1 MNADDGDN
9 NPDYYRLI
17 HFASDNSWRLQNYHA
32 NAWGDNIKAVN
43 GAQIELFY
51 DNSKKIETSPS
62 GVDVSG
68 TLNVT
73 GITTISGTTGTSAG
87 HLLNINVTTGDN
99 FVLFNNTGNS
109 TNWAVG
115 NDSTSRDKFDFWY
128 DSGSGYSAPGLS
140 GQQAGILAGS
150 GSLNPTSSYGYN
162 TWQCK
167 SQILHTQG
175 LAVQRSGDDTWG
187 GALILASSRGSYA
200 SPSASIA
207 GDASGGIYFCTH
219 DGSDFQNY
227 SGAIET
233 RLAANAAA
241 NDTPAYMAFK
251 TVNDNTN
258 QLTEHMRIQP
268 GGVVSFNSGIELG
281 SGLDPVNTSNPNNV
295 LDDYEEGNWTASVD
309 SGGWS
314 ISSQNYVKYT
324 KVGNMVNVW
333 AYFGLTGSGNGDQ
346 LLIGGLPFA
355 PVGNNYA
362 PGSVD
367 FGEGGIK
374 GNYVRVEGHTSDQ
387 LAFYYPSENT
397 STSRVAMTGNQIGD
411 SYLIFQVSY
420 QTAS

>member
-1 MNADDGDN
+1 M
-9 NPDYYRLI
+9 L
-17 HFASDNSWRLQNYHA
+17 
-32 NAWGDNIKAVN
+32 
-43 GAQIELFY
+43 
-51 DNSKKIETSPS
+51 
-62 GVDVSG
+62 DVK
-68 TLNVT
+68 
-73 GITTISGTTGTSAG
+73 
-87 HLLNINVTTGDN
+87 VTTGDN
-99 FVLFNNTGNS
+99 FFRFLNAGDS

-115 NDSTSRDKFDFWY
+115 TDSTTRTNFDFWY
-128 DSGSGYSAPGLS
+128 YDGSSYSNPGLRIQS
-140 GQQAGILAGS
+140 NGILAGD
-150 GSLNPTSSYGYN
+150 GTQNATSSYGYN
-162 TWQCK
+162 NWQSK
-167 SQILHTQG
+167 SQILQTQG

-219 DGSDFQNY
+219 DGSDFANY

-233 RLAANAAA
+233 RLASNAAS

-295 LDDYEEGNWTASVD
+295 LDDYEEGNWTVTIVN
-309 SGGWS
+309 GGWS
-314 ISSQNYVKYT
+314 ISTQNYVKYT

-397 STSRVAMTGNQIGD
+397 STSRIAMTGNQIGD

-420 QTAS
+420 QTSS